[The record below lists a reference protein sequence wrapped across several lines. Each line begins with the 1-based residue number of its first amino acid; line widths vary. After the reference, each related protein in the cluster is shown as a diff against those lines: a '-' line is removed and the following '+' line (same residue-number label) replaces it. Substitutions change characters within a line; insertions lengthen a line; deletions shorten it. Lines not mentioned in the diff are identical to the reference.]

1 MASTATQTMAKG
13 GWTRA
18 SWSAEGRL
26 TAALLLPLFQS
37 SVAGKVLLH
46 SLLRY
51 SQQQQ
56 TSMQRD
62 WTSSSSMMGSTTKR
76 KIVRQRARHGRVGRP
91 GWLLAVLFVRLGP
104 ALFTSESL
112 ARKEWEMERRSR

>member
-26 TAALLLPLFQS
+26 TAALLLLPLLQS
-37 SVAGKVLLH
+37 AVAGRILLH
-46 SLLRY
+46 SLLRN
-51 SQQQQ
+51 SRQQQ

-62 WTSSSSMMGSTTKR
+62 SWSSTLADCSTTKR
-76 KIVRQRARHGRVGRP
+76 KIVRQRARRGQVGRP
-91 GWLLAVLFVRLGP
+91 GWLLAVLFVRLEP
-104 ALFTSESL
+104 A
-112 ARKEWEMERRSR
+112 